1 MKSAYKVHC
10 DDSLRASWR
19 GPASNS
25 SNEISTDNNVGEIWK
40 LNCANRIKH
49 FLWRMAHNSLAL
61 FCNLKRRGMDVDTCC
76 FVCRRLDEDGG
87 HPFFKCK
94 YVKQVW
100 CEMNL
105 NETWERLASYGSAKE
120 VAEHILRLDS
130 EQQLKV
136 LFLLNNWWRERNRI
150 REGERKRVRWEV
162 AAITARQADE
172 IQRIHGTSRAEE
184 AEVAAASTRNS
195 KD

>member
-1 MKSAYKVHC
+1 M
-10 DDSLRASWR
+10 W
-19 GPASNS
+19 
-25 SNEISTDNNVGEIWK
+25 GEIWK
-40 LNCANRIKH
+40 LNCPNGIKH

-61 FCNLKRRGMDVDTCC
+61 CCKLKRRGMDVDTSY

-87 HPFFKCK
+87 HLFLKCK

-105 NETWERLASYGSAKE
+105 NETRERLASYGPAKE

-130 EQQLKV
+130 EHQSNV
-136 LFLLNNWWRERNRI
+136 LCLLNNWWCERNRI
-150 REGERKRVRWEV
+150 REGERKREGWEV
-162 AAITARQADE
+162 AAITSRQADE
-172 IQRIHGTSRAEE
+172 IRNLQHKEHITSRGGGSRSGS
-184 AEVAAASTRNS
+184 ASTRNS